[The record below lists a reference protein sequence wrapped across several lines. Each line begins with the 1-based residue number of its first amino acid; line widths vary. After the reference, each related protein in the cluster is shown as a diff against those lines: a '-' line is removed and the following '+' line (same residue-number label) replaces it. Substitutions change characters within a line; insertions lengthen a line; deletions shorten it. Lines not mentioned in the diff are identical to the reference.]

1 MKFLPILLIA
11 ILASCSGNHKQMSL
25 DTRYEI
31 GKAPQ
36 MSRKELGIFLAGT
49 LQNADLP
56 VEEKMQIKKEMEVLL
71 AELSVLEMNTR
82 RLFAAI
88 LKNLGKTQANQKDKT
103 ISELKVTINKLTKE
117 QLEIKVKLLDLIITK
132 FDKSVSPE
140 DQEYLLEQ
148 IFDSPKKQQIDRAI

>member
-1 MKFLPILLIA
+1 MKFLPLALVA
-11 ILASCSGNHKQMSL
+11 ILISCSGNHKQMSL

-56 VEEKMQIKKEMEVLL
+56 IEEKMQIKKEMEVLI
-71 AELSVLEMNTR
+71 AELTVLELNTR

-88 LKNLGKTQANQKDKT
+88 LKNLGKTQQNKKNQT
-103 ISELKVTINKLTKE
+103 IKELKASVNRINRE

-132 FDKSVSPE
+132 FDKSVTPE

-148 IFDSPKKQQIDRAI
+148 IFDSPKKQSIDRAI